1 MSGTPAEDTSVVVLP
16 LNAVIRTDGTWE
28 ESLPSSGGQYSLGEL
43 KDAIGGGYIE
53 LVRLHDGRFLVCDDS
68 GHIHGLPFNAL
79 ATGLYLIGRPRSFD
93 WIAGDAL
100 VCESWR
106 ID

>member
-1 MSGTPAEDTSVVVLP
+1 MSRAPAEDTSVVVLP

-28 ESLPSSGGQYSLGEL
+28 ESLPSSGDKYSLGEL
-43 KDAIGGGYIE
+43 MDAVGGGYIE
-53 LVRLHDGRFLVCDDS
+53 LVRLHDGRLLVCDDS
-68 GHIHGLPFNAL
+68 GRIHGLPFNAV
-79 ATGLYLIGRPRSFD
+79 ATALYWIGRPSSVD
-93 WIAGDAL
+93 WIAGDVL